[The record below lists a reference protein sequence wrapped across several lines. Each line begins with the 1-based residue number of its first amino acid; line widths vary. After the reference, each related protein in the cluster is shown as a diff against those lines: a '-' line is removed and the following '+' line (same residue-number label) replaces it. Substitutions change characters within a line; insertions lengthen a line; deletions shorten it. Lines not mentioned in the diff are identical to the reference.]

1 MREVRATSSLPAPIL
16 IVAAD
21 ETGREDGDGARH
33 VVVGNHRHDAD
44 HCEAAVLELRDALGL
59 AHIRRRLGKEV
70 EGVEERQAEDLDLA
84 RDAASLRINSESG
97 SVGRRCG
104 TAVWNGGVGRR
115 CGTAVGRLLEGAGSC
130 NRGTEGAGP
139 VLPRWQLVHSDR
151 EAGGVGQGLGFLTM

>member
-104 TAVWNGGVGRR
+104 TAVWDGGVGRQWEDCWR
-115 CGTAVGRLLEGAGSC
+115 AQVRV
-130 NRGTEGAGP
+130 TEGQRVRGRI
-139 VLPRWQLVHSDR
+139 LPRWQLVHSDR

>member
-104 TAVWNGGVGRR
+104 TAV
-115 CGTAVGRLLEGAGSC
+115 GRLLEGAGSC

-139 VLPRWQLVHSDR
+139 DTA
-151 EAGGVGQGLGFLTM
+151 EMAAGAL